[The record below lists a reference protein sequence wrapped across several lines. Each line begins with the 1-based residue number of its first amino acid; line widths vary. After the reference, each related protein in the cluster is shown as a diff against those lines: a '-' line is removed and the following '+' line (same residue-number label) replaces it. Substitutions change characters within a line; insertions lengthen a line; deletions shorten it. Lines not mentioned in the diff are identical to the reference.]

1 MKTHKRRM
9 LACALGLAALTS
21 SVWGLAL
28 SSGSAVAKDATKAST
43 LSGSITVWDLDYKA
57 YPAYTKAANT
67 LDQEFEKAYPHVKVN
82 HVAEPFQG
90 IDPIIRA
97 ACTAQQGPDVLG
109 EVGAASGALQFAPCL
124 EPLNSLVTKSMLTR
138 LSGWASTSSSFTPS
152 STIYGV
158 PNGVLS
164 HVIYYNK
171 KLFAQAGISGPPTD
185 FQSLLAD
192 VTKLKAAGIVPFSSG
207 DKEGDENQWW
217 LAVLMS
223 EVGTPADAT
232 SLALGK
238 TSYTDSVPLREA
250 LSRYITLQD
259 AGAFESDRFS
269 NPLGTSTTM
278 FTQGK
283 AAMYLGLS
291 SIAFDYPAFD
301 SALGTQNVGLFEVPG
316 DRYLPIEIDDSW
328 SIPKFSK
335 NKAAAWAYIKFITT
349 TAAEKTQLDVGQDLP
364 NDAGVP
370 IPANAAP
377 QLKQLIKLG
386 QGPTFVAAHQLI
398 AANVLTYYTTE
409 MNLVLQGQVTLSTLL
424 SGMQSAV
431 GTG

>member
-1 MKTHKRRM
+1 
-9 LACALGLAALTS
+9 
-21 SVWGLAL
+21 
-28 SSGSAVAKDATKAST
+28 
-43 LSGSITVWDLDYKA
+43 
-57 YPAYTKAANT
+57 
-67 LDQEFEKAYPHVKVN
+67 
-82 HVAEPFQG
+82 
-90 IDPIIRA
+90 
-97 ACTAQQGPDVLG
+97 
-109 EVGAASGALQFAPCL
+109 
-124 EPLNSLVTKSMLTR
+124 MLTR

-171 KLFAQAGISGPPTD
+171 KLFAQAGIGGQPTD

-291 SIAFDYPAFD
+291 SITSTIRRSTARWAPRTSACSSTGSWLYPDRDRRLVVD
-301 SALGTQNVGLFEVPG
+301 SEVLQEQGCRVGLHQVHH
-316 DRYLPIEIDDSW
+316 DDSRRED
-328 SIPKFSK
+328 P
-335 NKAAAWAYIKFITT
+335 ARCR
-349 TAAEKTQLDVGQDLP
+349 
-364 NDAGVP
+364 AG
-370 IPANAAP
+370 PA
-377 QLKQLIKLG
+377 Q
-386 QGPTFVAAHQLI
+386 
-398 AANVLTYYTTE
+398 
-409 MNLVLQGQVTLSTLL
+409 
-424 SGMQSAV
+424 
-431 GTG
+431 